1 MPEGMKPAY
10 LLSGTDSAKIDA
22 ARGRL
27 RARAESEGGPG
38 ALQVFEAHEG
48 RGAPD
53 HEAVLAA
60 IPALSLT
67 EARRYLL
74 VDGVERWRDP
84 QHKAVAAALGAL
96 PPDLTVV
103 LIARGKVPAALTSAV
118 KKAGGEALAYEA
130 PRPRDLPGHLTAEAK
145 RLGFRLEP
153 AAARLLAERMGASSL
168 RLGHEL
174 ERLAL
179 WAGPGGEVSLADLE
193 AMVADTSEAAV
204 WSLSDALL
212 DRDPEAAVRI
222 ADRLLAQGENVTGLV
237 YALASR
243 LRKANE
249 ALARLESGVPRK
261 TVEQDLGMHPYAARQ
276 LLSRLGDA
284 SAEDLHDATAA
295 LADLEVWCRGG
306 ADYGEELAFTVALRR
321 AAGAPA

>member
-1 MPEGMKPAY
+1 MPEEMKPAY
-10 LLSGTDSAKIDA
+10 LLAGTDTAKIDA

-27 RARAESEGGPG
+27 RARAESEGGPA
-38 ALQVFEAHEG
+38 ALHVFEADEG

-84 QHKAVAAALGAL
+84 QHKAVAAALGTL

-103 LIARGKVPAALTSAV
+103 LIARGKVPAALGSAV
-118 KKAGGEALAYEA
+118 KKAGGEVLAYEA
-130 PRPRDLPGHLTAEAK
+130 PRPRDLPGHLAAEAK

-153 AAARLLAERMGASSL
+153 AAARLLAERMGGSSL

-179 WAGPGGEVSLADLE
+179 WAGPGGEVSLSDLE

-222 ADRLLAQGENVTGLV
+222 SDRLLAQGENVTGLV
-237 YALASR
+237 YC
-243 LRKANE
+243 
-249 ALARLESGVPRK
+249 ARLAAPKGVRGARPPR
-261 TVEQDLGMHPYAARQ
+261 VRGAAQDGRAGPRHAPLRGAP
-276 LLSRLGDA
+276 
-284 SAEDLHDATAA
+284 AA
-295 LADLEVWCRGG
+295 LAARGG
-306 ADYGEELAFTVALRR
+306 LRGGPPRRDGGARGPRGLVPGRGRLRR
-321 AAGAPA
+321 